1 MTDPSNP
8 QGYVPN
14 GGNGN
19 AAFNTSQNPTDA
31 YGQQPAAQ
39 GAAPGNEQND
49 ETQLG
54 QFGQSAPAYG
64 TAPDYSSHNAAP
76 AYEAPSYD
84 APQYEAPAYG
94 QAPTEPTSPAP
105 AYDQHVP
112 TPFGESAVPE
122 PTPVSQPS
130 EPTAPA
136 TPDSAPS
143 SPTAPQSPASPQ
155 SAAAYDAPAYDAPAY
170 GAPAPEY
177 GQQNG
182 YTAPAYGQPA
192 YETPYEQAQPNQYA
206 QQASYQGQ
214 NGYGQPDQYQNGSN
228 GYGQQPA
235 APAYGQDPYA
245 AQTAPQAPAYGQQPY
260 GSAPQQP
267 DYGQQN
273 GYAQAGY
280 DQNGYGQQ
288 PPQYGSSIPTAPAP
302 QASAYGQQNPYGAPG
317 MPTPPQGY
325 GAPATNGAIPLDAN
339 GEPPLWAPWYG
350 ITFPNAFLRVFKKYA
365 TFTGRA
371 SRGEYWWWILAT
383 VVVSL
388 LFSILTAATRES
400 GIVSALE
407 TVWSLGTLV
416 PGIAV
421 GVRRLHDTNRSGWLI
436 LLPYGIAF
444 LGFILVIAGIFTG
457 VFSAAGNS
465 AGGLGGGIALIV
477 FGALVVIGG
486 SIAMVVL
493 MAAKSN
499 PEGAKYDRPQA

>member
-31 YGQQPAAQ
+31 YGQQPTAQ

-54 QFGQSAPAYG
+54 QFGQSTPAYG
-64 TAPDYSSHNAAP
+64 TTPDYSSYNAAP
-76 AYEAPSYD
+76 SYEAPSYD

-94 QAPTEPTSPAP
+94 QTPVEPTSPAP

-122 PTPVSQPS
+122 PTPVNQPS
-130 EPTAPA
+130 EPAA
-136 TPDSAPS
+136 AESAPS
-143 SPTAPQSPASPQ
+143 VTSAPQG
-155 SAAAYDAPAYDAPAY
+155 APAYEAPAY
-170 GAPAPEY
+170 GTPQTPDY

-182 YTAPAYGQPA
+182 YAAPAYGQGQPA

-206 QQASYQGQ
+206 QQTPYQSQNGYDQSDQYQGGQ
-214 NGYGQPDQYQNGSN
+214 NGYGQQPP
-228 GYGQQPA
+228 QQPSA

-245 AQTAPQAPAYGQQPY
+245 AQAAPQAPAYGQQYGASSQQSAYGQPY
-260 GSAPQQP
+260 GAPQTP

-273 GYAQAGY
+273 GYGQSGY
-280 DQNGYGQQ
+280 NQQ

-302 QASAYGQQNPYGAPG
+302 QPAYGNAYGAP
-317 MPTPPQGY
+317 T
-325 GAPATNGAIPLDAN
+325 ANGAIPLDAN

-365 TFTGRA
+365 SFNGRA

-388 LFSILTAATRES
+388 VFSILSAATRES
-400 GIVSALE
+400 GIVSLLE

-465 AGGLGGGIALIV
+465 SGGLGGGIALIV